1 MPLSHGLV
9 VVEVHIREGRLGFGQ
24 NVALLDRPVELLPPI
39 LRQWLVVAL
48 AAEAFLRHHV
58 AFGDGLHGEWVKEQ
72 PSSFDADRVKF
83 SFYMKDDANRV
94 AKVVLDG
101 AKPNNFELATSV
113 VAKGKFVNGE
123 FHASEVLTKCPSKY
137 EGTSETVKKTL

>member
-1 MPLSHGLV
+1 MKAKIIIGGIV
-9 VVEVHIREGRLGFGQ
+9 VVIGIILGAMNFFES
-24 NVALLDRPVELLPPI
+24 NVEYADF
-39 LRQWLVVAL
+39 AS
-48 AAEAFLRHHV
+48 AERTQKKV
-58 AFGDGLHGEWVKEQ
+58 QVKGEWVKEQ